1 MKEMRSLIENVILWW
16 QLNVLS
22 LSLSFIKRERTSCLP
37 RFNIFYPFHKRST
50 SASPDQEEDLRCPT
64 SVSFASSGINL
75 RSLFCDPMV
84 MPAVWSYLVERL
96 SSWRTTRFLFQFLF
110 YCVGWKPIFDPTSV
124 AHNKE
129 MKEKWK
135 CVRGRK
141 DSFDSDSFQFPVIC
155 YDGQPLAELLRA
167 PS

>member
-1 MKEMRSLIENVILWW
+1 MRSLIENVILWW